1 MEKKCDAK
9 NGDEMKSTREKEK
22 EKVKRHEYVATTW
35 IKFCQLI
42 ELAEIIQ

>member
-22 EKVKRHEYVATTW
+22 EKRHEYVATTW
-35 IKFCQLI
+35 IKFCQ
-42 ELAEIIQ
+42 